1 MSIWNKLPDEVK
13 MLKNQIFHEG
23 YKPQF
28 SGHETFPM
36 RYGWL
41 KKAYDAVNETDQT
54 KDNRYIFRED
64 DAIARFGVGKNM
76 VASIRH
82 WGAATGVLTEDQRAG
97 IIKTTKLGQLIFGNK
112 KQPGYDP
119 YLEDPSTLWLLHW
132 QLSSSPQKT
141 TWYWAFNHYPGLNFD
156 RTQLVDRI
164 FRIAHDSQWKKTSKA
179 TIKRD
184 VECFVRSYV
193 PHQIS
198 GKKSLEDTLESPL
211 TELGLIKN
219 VGKRDGF
226 RFVVGSKPTLSDGV
240 FIYALISFWLSS
252 NYKDLNQLP
261 FDIIARSPGSPGRVF
276 LLDEN
281 DLAERLFRIK
291 EISKGAL
298 EWSET
303 SGIKGII
310 KRPNIG
316 YKKNI
321 LDYLALDH
329 N

>member
-1 MSIWNKLPDEVK
+1 MSTWNTTPDEVK
-13 MLKNQIFHEG
+13 MLKIQIFHEG

-41 KKAYDAVNETDQT
+41 KKAYDAINETDQT
-54 KDNRYIFRED
+54 KDNRYVFRED
-64 DAIARFGVGKNM
+64 DAISRFGVGKNM

-82 WGAATGVLTEDQRAG
+82 WGSATGVLAEDQGTG
-97 IIKTTKLGQLIFGNK
+97 IIRTTKLGQLIFGNN
-112 KQPGYDP
+112 KQPGRDP
-119 YLEDPSTLWLLHW
+119 YLEAPSTLWLLHW

-141 TWYWAFNHYPGLNFD
+141 TWYWAFNHYPGVNFD

-164 FRIAHDSQWKKTSKA
+164 AKVAHVCQWKRTSKA

-193 PHQIS
+193 PHQIT
-198 GKKSLEDTLESPL
+198 GKKSPEDTLESPL

-226 RFVVGSKPTLSDGV
+226 RFVVGSKPSLGDGI
-240 FIYALISFWLSS
+240 FMYALISFWESS
-252 NYKDLNQLP
+252 NYKDLKQLP
-261 FDIIARSPGSPGRVF
+261 FDIIARSPSSPGRVF

-281 DLAERLFRIK
+281 ELAERLFRIK
-291 EISKGAL
+291 ETSKGAM

-310 KRPNIG
+310 KSPIVG
-316 YKKNI
+316 YKYNI
-321 LDYLALDH
+321 LDYLALDY